1 MVKNA
6 LRLIFGLCLYS
17 VGIIMTVKAQIGYA
31 PWDTFHYG
39 ISGHVGLSYGVTSIA
54 VGGIAMIIAMVLG
67 EKIGIGTVLN
77 MTMIGILC
85 DVILQNQWI
94 ATPESYIGKVMLLV
108 IGLLVIAFASYF
120 YISSGFGAG
129 PRDSLMVGL
138 SKRLRLPVG
147 ACRNL
152 IELSVLATGW
162 LLGGA
167 VGVGT
172 VLSALLMGV
181 FIQLVF
187 RLMRFD
193 VKSVQHMTFVWKKQ
207 PVSDIEITE
216 K

>member
-17 VGIIMTVKAQIGYA
+17 VGIIMTVQAQIGYA

-39 ISGHVGLSYGVTSIA
+39 ISEHIGLSYGVTSII
-54 VGGIAMIIAMVLG
+54 VGGIAMLIAIILG

-77 MTMIGILC
+77 MTLIGIFC

-94 ATPESYIGKVMLLV
+94 TTPDAYIGKVMLLV
-108 IGLLVIAFASYF
+108 TGLLVIAFASYF

-138 SKRLRLPVG
+138 SKRLHLPVG
-147 ACRNL
+147 VCRNM

-187 RLMRFD
+187 KLMRFD
-193 VKSVQHMTFVWKKQ
+193 VKSVRHMTIMWKKQ
-207 PVSDIEITE
+207 PVSDIETAS